1 MGCTT
6 LVVRPVYF
14 LYHKTSQEKE
24 PIMLQ
29 ALKKRKERI
38 KDAGFLLILIAP
50 AAILLCFAIFI
61 PILRSMYYSFFDYS
75 LLRMSDPVFNGF
87 QNFIDAFEDGDF
99 IVSLRVTLTYVVS
112 VVAIEFVLGMS
123 LALLLNRE
131 FKGRKFVRSVVLI
144 PWIVPTIVV
153 ALLWMWIFQADYGV
167 LNYILVKL
175 HILAE
180 NKKWVSEPD
189 LALIAVMI
197 AAMWRQLPFMATML
211 LAGMQGIPH
220 DMIEAA
226 RIDGATK
233 VQMFF
238 RIILPFMKRIINTVT
253 LVAIIENFKMFP
265 MFWIMTGGGPMD
277 RTTTLAILSYRTS
290 FVELNLGKGAAIG
303 VMWLIILVSIS
314 MIYNWLF
321 RDKYEEVA

>member
-1 MGCTT
+1 M
-6 LVVRPVYF
+6 VESIV
-14 LYHKTSQEKE
+14 KKKEK
-24 PIMLQ
+24 L
-29 ALKKRKERI
+29 
-38 KDAGFLLILIAP
+38 KDAGFLFILIAP
-50 AAILLCFAIFI
+50 AAALLCFAIFI
-61 PILRSMYYSFFDYS
+61 PILKSMYYSLFDYT
-75 LLRMSDPVFNGF
+75 LLRMSSPEFNGF
-87 QNFIDAFEDGDF
+87 TNFKEVFLGSDFFE
-99 IVSLRVTLTYVVS
+99 SLKVTLSYVVS
-112 VVAIEFVLGMS
+112 VVSIEFALGIA
-123 LALLLNRE
+123 LALLLNRS
-131 FKGRKFVRSVVLI
+131 FKGRKFVRSIVLI

-153 ALLWMWIFQADYGV
+153 ALLWMWIFQSDYGV

-175 HILAE
+175 HILTE

-211 LAGMQGIPH
+211 LAGMQGIPN

-226 RIDGATK
+226 RIDGASK

-238 RIILPFMKRIINTVT
+238 KIILPFMKKIIQTVT

-265 MFWIMTGGGPMD
+265 MFWIMTGGGPMN

-303 VMWLIILVSIS
+303 VLWLFILVTIS
-314 MIYNWLF
+314 TVYNRLF
-321 RDKYEEVA
+321 QDKNEREAA

>member
-1 MGCTT
+1 MKNSIY
-6 LVVRPVYF
+6 R
-14 LYHKTSQEKE
+14 
-24 PIMLQ
+24 
-29 ALKKRKERI
+29 RKEKL
-38 KDAGFLLILIAP
+38 KDAGFLLVLIAP
-50 AAILLCFAIFI
+50 AAILLSFAIFI

-75 LLRMSDPVFNGF
+75 LLRMSSPTFNGLENFKAVFN
-87 QNFIDAFEDGDF
+87 DGEF
-99 IVSLRVTLTYVVS
+99 FNSLKVTLTYVIGVVS
-112 VVAIEFVLGMS
+112 IEFVLGMT
-123 LALLLNRE
+123 LALLLNRD
-131 FKGRKFVRSVVLI
+131 FKGRRFVRSIILI

-175 HILAE
+175 QILSE

-211 LAGMQGIPH
+211 LAGMQGIPK

-226 RIDGATK
+226 KIDGASK

-238 RIILPFMKRIINTVT
+238 KIILPFMKKIINTVT

-265 MFWIMTGGGPMD
+265 MFWIMTGGGPMNY
-277 RTTTLAILSYRTS
+277 TTTLAILSYRTS

-303 VMWLIILVSIS
+303 VLWLLILIGIS
-314 MIYNWLF
+314 TVYNKLF
-321 RDKYEEVA
+321 EDKYDKEVA